1 MFRTRLR
8 ELRENAGYKSQQAFA
23 DAFGVA
29 QSTVGGWE
37 AGKREPNYATTLKL
51 ANFFHV
57 SVDYL
62 LGQTDQKDLAST
74 QTPTPTTGPS
84 SSRENLQAAFWGGEK
99 DLSQEDLDDM
109 WNDVE
114 RFAAFLAEKKKQEK
128 KEDG

>member
-62 LGQTDQKDLAST
+62 LGQTDQKNIASN
-74 QTPTPTTGPS
+74 QMPTPATGPS

-114 RFAAFLAEKKKQEK
+114 RFAAFLAENMNSKHLLYF
-128 KEDG
+128 